1 MHSNPESRSA
11 FSLAAKINSLPC
23 GLTMHSETSLYAL
36 TQVVREA
43 RRLLNSQRQGAVFM
57 IASLMSIS
65 LLMLVSYCF
74 LLPQAM
80 TGYHILWLMW
90 IIIPLLILSFF
101 FSPHEPD
108 TMTMMPSTIL
118 ICSAGYLRCHLGIF
132 Y

>member
-1 MHSNPESRSA
+1 
-11 FSLAAKINSLPC
+11 
-23 GLTMHSETSLYAL
+23 
-36 TQVVREA
+36 
-43 RRLLNSQRQGAVFM
+43 M

-74 LLPQAM
+74 LLPEAM

-108 TMTMMPSTIL
+108 TMTMMPSTFFNFAPL
-118 ICSAGYLRCHLGIF
+118 EFHFATLRSVTNKRTDNFFLLGKNMSPLRDLPRFIF
-132 Y
+132 YFLARFILPIAMCVFVFL